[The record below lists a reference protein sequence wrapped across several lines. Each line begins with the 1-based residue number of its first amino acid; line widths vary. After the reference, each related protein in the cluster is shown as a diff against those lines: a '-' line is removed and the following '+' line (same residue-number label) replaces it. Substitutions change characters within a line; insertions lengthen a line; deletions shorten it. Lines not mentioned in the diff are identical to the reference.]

1 MSYGY
6 PQQGYGQQYPPQG
19 QPPFQQQQPYQQQQ
33 GYGAPPGPPPGHSP
47 YPQQHGGYGAP
58 PGPPPGHHPS
68 QSFGAPPPGPPPGQ
82 YGAPQFGAPPGPPPG
97 QYGQP
102 QAQYGS
108 GPPAPPSMGYVPG
121 QVAPMDMSRQ
131 ADDLRKAMKGFGT
144 DEKALIAI
152 LAPMDP
158 LQAAGVR
165 QAFAQRHRRD
175 LIKDI
180 ESETSGYFRDGLVAM
195 VRGPLEQDVVN
206 ANKAIKGFGT
216 KESILNDV
224 LLGRSNADL
233 NAIKAHY
240 HHVYHKSLESDVKGD
255 LSMKTERLFDMV
267 LAARR
272 NEESSPVIP
281 QQIEA
286 DVSEL
291 YRATEGSKI
300 GCDQVAVCAVLTQ
313 RSDGQLRAISQAY
326 RQKYHRELAEVLKKN
341 FSGHM
346 EDALLYILFNAEDRA
361 KHDAQLLEAAMAGMG
376 TKDDLLVNR
385 IVRIHWDKHR
395 MSQARGAYR
404 HFFQR
409 DLADRIRG
417 ETRGDYEKLMVAIV
431 QSA

>member
-19 QPPFQQQQPYQQQQ
+19 QPQYQQPF
-33 GYGAPPGPPPGHSP
+33 GAPPGPPPGHSP
-47 YPQQHGGYGAP
+47 YPQQGYGAP
-58 PGPPPGHHPS
+58 PGPPMGHHPS
-68 QSFGAPPPGPPPGQ
+68 QS
-82 YGAPQFGAPPGPPPG
+82 FGAPPGPPPG
-97 QYGQP
+97 QYGAPPGPPPGQFGAPQGPPPNQYGQP
-102 QAQYGS
+102 QYGAQYGS

-152 LAPMDP
+152 LTPMDP

-195 VRGPLEQDVVN
+195 VRGPLEQDVLN

-224 LLGRSNADL
+224 LLGRSNADM

-240 HHVYHKSLESDVKGD
+240 HHVYKKSLESDVKGD
-255 LSMKTERLFDMV
+255 LSLKTERLFDMV
-267 LAARR
+267 IAARR

-281 QQIEA
+281 QQVEA

-300 GCDQVAVCAVLTQ
+300 GCDQVAVCAILTQ

-326 RQKYHRELAEVLKKN
+326 RQKYHRELAEVLKSN

-346 EDALLYILFNAEDRA
+346 EDALLYILLNAEDRA
-361 KHDAQLLEAAMAGMG
+361 KHDAQLLEAAMSGMG

-417 ETRGDYEKLMVAIV
+417 ETRGDYEKLMVATV

>member
-19 QPPFQQQQPYQQQQ
+19 QTPYQQQQ
-33 GYGAPPGPPPGHSP
+33 PYGAPPGPPQGHSP

-58 PGPPPGHHPS
+58 
-68 QSFGAPPPGPPPGQ
+68 QALLWAIIRRNRLAPLLVPRQGSTELLQDSSVPRQ
-82 YGAPQFGAPPGPPPG
+82 APPPG

-102 QAQYGS
+102 QYGAPAQYGS
-108 GPPAPPSMGYVPG
+108 GPPAPPSPGYVPG

-152 LAPMDP
+152 LAPLDP

-165 QAFAQRHRRD
+165 QAFNQRHRRD
-175 LIKDI
+175 LLKDI
-180 ESETSGYFRDGLVAM
+180 ESETSGYFRDGLMAIA
-195 VRGPLEQDVVN
+195 RGPLEQDVLN

-240 HHVYHKSLESDVKGD
+240 HHVYHKSLESDVKSD

-286 DVSEL
+286 DITEL

-300 GCDQVAVCAVLTQ
+300 GADQVSVCAIITQ

-346 EDALLYILFNAEDRA
+346 EEALLHVLLSAEDRA
-361 KHDAQLLEAAMAGMG
+361 KHDAQLLESAMEGMG

>member
-1 MSYGY
+1 
-6 PQQGYGQQYPPQG
+6 
-19 QPPFQQQQPYQQQQ
+19 
-33 GYGAPPGPPPGHSP
+33 
-47 YPQQHGGYGAP
+47 
-58 PGPPPGHHPS
+58 
-68 QSFGAPPPGPPPGQ
+68 
-82 YGAPQFGAPPGPPPG
+82 
-97 QYGQP
+97 
-102 QAQYGS
+102 
-108 GPPAPPSMGYVPG
+108 
-121 QVAPMDMSRQ
+121 MDMSRQ

-158 LQAAGVR
+158 LQAAGTR
-165 QAFAQRHRRD
+165 QAFNQRHRRD
-175 LIKDI
+175 LLNDL
-180 ESETSGYFRDGLVAM
+180 ESETSGYFRDGLLAM
-195 VRGPLEQDVVN
+195 ARGPLEQDVLN

-216 KESILNDV
+216 KEAVLNDV

-240 HHVYHKSLESDVKGD
+240 RHVYGRTLESDVKGD
-255 LSMKTERLFDMV
+255 LSLKTERLFDMV

-286 DVSEL
+286 DVNKVG
-291 YRATEGSKI
+291 A
-300 GCDQVAVCAVLTQ
+300 DQVAVCAVLTS

-326 RQKYHRELAEVLKKN
+326 RQKYHRELGEVLKKN

-346 EDALLYILFNAEDRA
+346 EDALMFILLNAEDRA
-361 KHDAQLLEAAMAGMG
+361 KHDAQLLEDAMAGMG

-417 ETRGDYEKLMVAIV
+417 ETKGDYEKLMVACV